1 MDENLKNGSFI
12 LKAFKDLLDLISIN
26 LEVEIKAKAK
36 AAAPAATELDSDIS
50 DEISSDSNESSQP
63 EFDY

>member
-36 AAAPAATELDSDIS
+36 EAAPAATELDSDIS